1 MDIILCSK
9 LRLADGGRIET
20 NDAARLANYGV
31 SLPFHLNTC
40 PQKIVS
46 TTEETSIIETTI
58 INRFR

>member
-1 MDIILCSK
+1 MGIILCSK
-9 LRLADGGRIET
+9 LGQADGKRIET
-20 NDAARLANYGV
+20 NDAARLTNYGV
-31 SLPFHLNTC
+31 SLPFHLDTC

>member
-9 LRLADGGRIET
+9 LRLADSGRIET

-40 PQKIVS
+40 PHKKSSQ
-46 TTEETSIIETTI
+46 
-58 INRFR
+58 